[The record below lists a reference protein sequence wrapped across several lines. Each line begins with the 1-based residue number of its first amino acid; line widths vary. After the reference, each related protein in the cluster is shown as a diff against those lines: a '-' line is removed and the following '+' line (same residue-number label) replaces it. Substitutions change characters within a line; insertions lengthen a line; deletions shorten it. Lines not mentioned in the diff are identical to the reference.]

1 MVNTQIPSP
10 ATTPPSTRPSR
21 LLRWS
26 GGIGSV
32 ALAGLSIAH
41 LVVNSIGFAATPDAG
56 WPLFLLFGIG
66 VSALAAGL
74 AMLTWRYA
82 VQGRGRRVARVFV
95 ALAGIICCYNVVTV
109 LQLHP
114 EVILVPAGPGPW
126 SLIAGP
132 ALLLT
137 ALLPRREPTQ

>member
-1 MVNTQIPSP
+1 MATTQKPLP
-10 ATTPPSTRPSR
+10 ATAPPTRPSCP
-21 LLRWS
+21 LRWS
-26 GGIGSV
+26 GRIGSL
-32 ALAGLSIAH
+32 ALVGLSVAH
-41 LVVNSIGFAATPDAG
+41 LIVNSIGFAGDPDTG

-66 VSALAAGL
+66 VSVLAAGL

-82 VQGRGRRVARVFV
+82 VQGHGRNGARAIV

-109 LQLHP
+109 LRLHP
-114 EVILVPAGPGPW
+114 EIILVPAGPGPW

-137 ALLPRREPTQ
+137 ALLPRKTRSG